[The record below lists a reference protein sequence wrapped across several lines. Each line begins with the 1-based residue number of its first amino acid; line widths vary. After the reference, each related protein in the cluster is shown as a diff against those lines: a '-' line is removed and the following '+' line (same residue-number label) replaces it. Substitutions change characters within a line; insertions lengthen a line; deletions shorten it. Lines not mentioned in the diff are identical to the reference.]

1 MNVNLYVTKDYRKKD
16 DFAVRKNK
24 PNSNPVSERPKMNTN
39 LFTTKDYE
47 NKTDFRLPKNKPK
60 QSQGIIKFRSI
71 FRRFILAF
79 LTQAPHINASAP
91 IISLKNK
98 GLPPKIIKKLKKLQF
113 YPNFN
118 NFSGEF
124 CLCNSYMSYYLGKQ
138 LGENINGQ

>member
-1 MNVNLYVTKDYRKKD
+1 MNANLYATKDY
-16 DFAVRKNK
+16 KN
-24 PNSNPVSERPKMNTN
+24 ETA
-39 LFTTKDYE
+39 
-47 NKTDFRLPKNKPK
+47 FRLEQNKPK
-60 QSQGIIKFRSI
+60 QSQWIKRIRSI
-71 FRRFILAF
+71 FRLFTLAF

-98 GLPPKIIKKLKKLQF
+98 GLPPKVIKKLEKLQF
-113 YPNFN
+113 SPNFN